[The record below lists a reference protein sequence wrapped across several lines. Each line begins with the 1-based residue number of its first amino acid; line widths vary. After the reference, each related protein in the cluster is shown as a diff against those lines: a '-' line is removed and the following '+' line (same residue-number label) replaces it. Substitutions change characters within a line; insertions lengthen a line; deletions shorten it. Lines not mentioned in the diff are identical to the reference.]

1 MSDVITIIKEFIR
14 EYGWLLVLISLLLG
28 TLAAFFGS
36 GWAGR
41 GIIWTFAL
49 SRRRK
54 LRRLQRRRAR
64 LQQLHDSDREYY
76 GWLLAGALWALALLT
91 LAVVI
96 ESYIL
101 RIVMSMAAYF
111 PTIKRY
117 MDYELLQDFD
127 RTVARLDSAIAKL
140 EAKQA
145 VQRSAAVT

>member
-64 LQQLHDSDREYY
+64 LKQLHDSDREYY
-76 GWLLAGALWALALLT
+76 GWLLAGAVGAIGLLT
-91 LAVVI
+91 LADVF
-96 ESYIL
+96 ESYL
-101 RIVMSMAAYF
+101 F
-111 PTIKRY
+111 
-117 MDYELLQDFD
+117 
-127 RTVARLDSAIAKL
+127 RLVVCL
-140 EAKQA
+140 GEE
-145 VQRSAAVT
+145 V